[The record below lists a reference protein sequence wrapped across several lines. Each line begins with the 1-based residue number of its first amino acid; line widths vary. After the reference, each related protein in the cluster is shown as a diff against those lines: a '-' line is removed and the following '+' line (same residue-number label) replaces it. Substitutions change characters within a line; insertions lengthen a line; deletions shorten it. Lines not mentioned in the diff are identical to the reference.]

1 MGDFAWIHMSLQ
13 GLFKAFSKVD
23 DYNNLVSSLKESN
36 TNPFRTTVTDSAK
49 PFLLGSMWK
58 DINKTF
64 LVVCPKPE
72 DARLMVAQLDSYFG
86 EESSIFHFP
95 ELEVIPYERVRAD
108 KQIEHQRLV
117 CLNALSSNT
126 NNPNPLIVTSN
137 IALMQRTIH
146 PGLMSDLPE
155 IIKAGQK
162 IKIESTLKSWTAMG
176 YDFEEH
182 VYQKGSFSRRGGI
195 LDIFSPQ
202 MEFPARL
209 ELWGEVIEAI
219 RLFDPITQ
227 RSVAN
232 VDQILVI
239 PSQEILPKF
248 SAENVF
254 NNNYSQMNLSSI
266 NPKEKDRIQ
275 EELADLSSGISTQSS
290 SLYAGF
296 FQEHALLDHI
306 GHLQNIIFVLNEP
319 DEIDQIGIE
328 WQNKADKLLMEK
340 QKRFEL
346 PEGFTKPYYDWD
358 KVKADIGKSQSLGI
372 TRYQLGSHKKS
383 YFIPVYP
390 APSFNSNLGK
400 FTQAL
405 ASSNTSSI
413 RIIATQHAQRISE
426 ILKESDVPVVETQ
439 HIDSLPST
447 STINVIRNPADGGW
461 ILKSESDSENAL
473 VTFFTDRELFGFTK
487 RTPRRSRKN
496 AAITSSLLLDDLKPG
511 QFVVHIEHGIAR
523 FSGTQF
529 FDRGVDEDASNEYVI
544 LEYAEG
550 DRIYVP
556 LDQIGRISIYTGG
569 DEAPPVLTRLGSSEW
584 SRKIKR
590 AKDSTRRLAIDLLEI
605 QAQREIEEGHPF
617 SIDSVWQHEM
627 EDAFPYIETEDQVA
641 AIADV
646 KDDMERSKPMD
657 RLICGDVG
665 YGKTEVALR
674 AVFKTIMDGK
684 QAAILVPTT
693 VLAQQHFE
701 TFKERLDPYPVR
713 LEVLS
718 RFRKTHEQEAVVSAL
733 RNGEVDIVIGTHRL
747 VQPDVGFKDLGLVV
761 IDEEHRFG
769 VNHKEKLKDLRR
781 SVDVLSLTATPIPR
795 TLHMALAGLRDISNL
810 ETPPEERLPIKT
822 YLAEASDELI
832 QEAIQREIDRG
843 GQVFYLHNRIDSI
856 NFAAESLR
864 NLIPNLKVVVAH
876 GQLPEDKLAK
886 AMEIFIDGKADVLV
900 CTTIIESGLDIP
912 SVNTLIVDRP
922 DRLGLA
928 QLYQLRGR
936 IGRGALRGYAYLI
949 IEQGRRLTE
958 IAQKRLEAIV
968 AANELGAGFRIAMRD
983 LEIRGAGNILGA
995 EQSGHIHA
1003 IGFDLY
1009 TRLLA
1014 ESVEILRNMSSDFV
1028 LEQKQDPIIDLHIAA
1043 SIPEDMI
1050 NDLPTRI
1057 SLYQRMAKLRA
1068 TKDIDDLENELADR
1082 YGKNLPT
1089 ELSNLML
1096 NLRIKVLSRMADVE
1110 SVMRRNN
1117 EITIKLGSPIGGAS
1131 VALERVLGEG
1141 VRVGYQQIKY
1151 EQNSK
1156 NEWIKS
1162 IIDILRTLNEFRE
1175 KFNQMRNDHATSD
1188 Y

>member
-1 MGDFAWIHMSLQ
+1 
-13 GLFKAFSKVD
+13 
-23 DYNNLVSSLKESN
+23 
-36 TNPFRTTVTDSAK
+36 
-49 PFLLGSMWK
+49 
-58 DINKTF
+58 
-64 LVVCPKPE
+64 
-72 DARLMVAQLDSYFG
+72 
-86 EESSIFHFP
+86 
-95 ELEVIPYERVRAD
+95 
-108 KQIEHQRLV
+108 
-117 CLNALSSNT
+117 
-126 NNPNPLIVTSN
+126 
-137 IALMQRTIH
+137 
-146 PGLMSDLPE
+146 
-155 IIKAGQK
+155 
-162 IKIESTLKSWTAMG
+162 
-176 YDFEEH
+176 
-182 VYQKGSFSRRGGI
+182 
-195 LDIFSPQ
+195 
-202 MEFPARL
+202 
-209 ELWGEVIEAI
+209 
-219 RLFDPITQ
+219 
-227 RSVAN
+227 
-232 VDQILVI
+232 
-239 PSQEILPKF
+239 
-248 SAENVF
+248 
-254 NNNYSQMNLSSI
+254 
-266 NPKEKDRIQ
+266 
-275 EELADLSSGISTQSS
+275 
-290 SLYAGF
+290 
-296 FQEHALLDHI
+296 
-306 GHLQNIIFVLNEP
+306 
-319 DEIDQIGIE
+319 
-328 WQNKADKLLMEK
+328 
-340 QKRFEL
+340 
-346 PEGFTKPYYDWD
+346 
-358 KVKADIGKSQSLGI
+358 
-372 TRYQLGSHKKS
+372 
-383 YFIPVYP
+383 
-390 APSFNSNLGK
+390 
-400 FTQAL
+400 
-405 ASSNTSSI
+405 
-413 RIIATQHAQRISE
+413 
-426 ILKESDVPVVETQ
+426 
-439 HIDSLPST
+439 
-447 STINVIRNPADGGW
+447 
-461 ILKSESDSENAL
+461 
-473 VTFFTDRELFGFTK
+473 
-487 RTPRRSRKN
+487 
-496 AAITSSLLLDDLKPG
+496 
-511 QFVVHIEHGIAR
+511 
-523 FSGTQF
+523 
-529 FDRGVDEDASNEYVI
+529 
-544 LEYAEG
+544 
-550 DRIYVP
+550 
-556 LDQIGRISIYTGG
+556 
-569 DEAPPVLTRLGSSEW
+569 
-584 SRKIKR
+584 
-590 AKDSTRRLAIDLLEI
+590 
-605 QAQREIEEGHPF
+605 
-617 SIDSVWQHEM
+617 
-627 EDAFPYIETEDQVA
+627 
-641 AIADV
+641 
-646 KDDMERSKPMD
+646 
-657 RLICGDVG
+657 
-665 YGKTEVALR
+665 
-674 AVFKTIMDGK
+674 
-684 QAAILVPTT
+684 
-693 VLAQQHFE
+693 
-701 TFKERLDPYPVR
+701 
-713 LEVLS
+713 
-718 RFRKTHEQEAVVSAL
+718 
-733 RNGEVDIVIGTHRL
+733 
-747 VQPDVGFKDLGLVV
+747 
-761 IDEEHRFG
+761 
-769 VNHKEKLKDLRR
+769 
-781 SVDVLSLTATPIPR
+781 
-795 TLHMALAGLRDISNL
+795 MALAGLRDISNL

-1068 TKDIDDLENELADR
+1068 TEDIDDLENELADR